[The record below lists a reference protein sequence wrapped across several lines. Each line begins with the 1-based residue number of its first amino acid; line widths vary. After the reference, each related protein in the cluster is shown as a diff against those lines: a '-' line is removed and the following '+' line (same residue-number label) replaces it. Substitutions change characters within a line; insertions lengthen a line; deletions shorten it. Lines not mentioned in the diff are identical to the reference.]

1 MSKAD
6 DNQPDFNDFD
16 LPGDEDQLEN
26 LDLPDS
32 ADPMADFG
40 SLDLPTD
47 DEPQV
52 IDDAASA
59 PEEMTP
65 LGDEALEEESAAAEE
80 GPAAGKKK
88 GKKSKKPKKEKKPK
102 AKKEKKPKPKRQAVE
117 GEGMGMAGIATFG
130 FCGLSLL
137 LLAAM
142 DVMVFKNWGFMF
154 LLFMNVFWAIGTAVP
169 FIMWMGRKKLNFY
182 EVMLGLAVIAIIIA
196 LGLFVGEMA
205 SYDGNVTPGG
215 AGAPASTAQLG
226 SPSTSVLA

>member
-1 MSKAD
+1 MSNAD

-26 LDLPDS
+26 LDLPDA

-40 SLDLPTD
+40 SLDLPSG

-52 IDDAASA
+52 IDDAASG
-59 PEEMTP
+59 PEELSP
-65 LGDEALEEESAAAEE
+65 LGDEALEEEA
-80 GPAAGKKK
+80 PAAGKKK

-117 GEGMGMAGIATFG
+117 GEAKGMGMAGMATFG

-137 LLAAM
+137 VLAAM
-142 DVMVFKNWGFMF
+142 DVMVFKNWGFM
-154 LLFMNVFWAIGTAVP
+154 LMLFMNVFWAIGTAVP

-196 LGLFVGEMA
+196 LGVFVGEMA
-205 SYDGNVTPGG
+205 SYDANVTPGG
-215 AGAPASTAQLG
+215 AGASTAQLG
-226 SPSTSVLA
+226 SANTSVLA